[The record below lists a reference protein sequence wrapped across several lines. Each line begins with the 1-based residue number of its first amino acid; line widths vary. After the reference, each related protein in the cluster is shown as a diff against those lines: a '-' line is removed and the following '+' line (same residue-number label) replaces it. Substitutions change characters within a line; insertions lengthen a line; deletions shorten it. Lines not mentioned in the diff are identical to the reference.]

1 MNNMEIRMNNYI
13 IYTQENCSYCV
24 KAKDLIKEKGHTYT
38 EYVLGRD
45 VSKTE
50 LFEMFPGVK
59 TVPIIVL
66 DGQKVGGYQE
76 LTESVNRMLLKG

>member
-1 MNNMEIRMNNYI
+1 MNNYI

-66 DGQKVGGYQE
+66 DGQGEIYYQDVMGI
-76 LTESVNRMLLKG
+76 LVRF

>member
-1 MNNMEIRMNNYI
+1 MNNYV
-13 IYTQENCSYCV
+13 IYTQENCVYCV
-24 KAKDLIKEKGHTYT
+24 KAKELIKDKGHTYT

-45 VSKTE
+45 ISKTD

-59 TVPIIVL
+59 TVPIVVL
-66 DGQKVGGYQE
+66 DGQKLGGYQE